1 MAPSTELI
9 FKLKWNIILLFDPP
23 SQGNENWF
31 KKLGNMRI
39 FGAKLQHVTEGRAT
53 TFGLHSLEV
62 FEKYR
67 PGFKNWECTVS

>member
-1 MAPSTELI
+1 MKIGL
-9 FKLKWNIILLFDPP
+9 
-23 SQGNENWF
+23 